1 MADPGDLARRMDALE
16 RRLRAV
22 EDVEAITRL
31 KARYGQ
37 LVDARYD
44 KSGPKSGPELESLA
58 RQIAELFSEDAVW
71 DGGAG
76 LGVCR
81 GREAIRTRMAEPTL
95 LFSRHYFVNPQI
107 DLDGDFARVRW
118 ELLAPCTLRDGRP
131 AWMAG
136 AEDDEYARVDG
147 VWLHQRMALSVHF
160 MAPHERGWGKAQS

>member
-1 MADPGDLARRMDALE
+1 MSDALAALAA
-16 RRLRAV
+16 R
-22 EDVEAITRL
+22 VEALEAAQSIRAL
-31 KARYGQ
+31 KARYAE
-37 LVDARYD
+37 LVDARYGRGGAKPAD
-44 KSGPKSGPELESLA
+44 E
-58 RQIAELFSEDAVW
+58 IAPIADAIAALFAEDAVW

>member
-1 MADPGDLARRMDALE
+1 MTGIRNQDPADEIRSLAARVRALE
-16 RRLRAV
+16 DA
-22 EDVEAITRL
+22 EAIRRL
-31 KARYGQ
+31 KARYAE
-37 LVDARYD
+37 LVDARYA
-44 KSGPKSGPELESLA
+44 KGGPRPSEELA
-58 RQIAELFSEDAVW
+58 RLAGEIAALFAEDAVW

-81 GREAIRTRMAEPTL
+81 GRDAIRARMAEPTL

-107 DLDGDFARVRW
+107 DLDGDWARARW

-147 VWLHQRMALSVHF
+147 LWLHRRMTLAVHF
-160 MAPHERGWGKAQS
+160 VAPHERGWVRA